1 MYVNARICMYAHICT
16 YMHKYILWPSQCMY
30 MHVYA
35 IYACIL
41 QNLQVYACISSYDP
55 QQHWDCCHLPKSQS
69 LWTPSSGPNSGH
81 PWDYG
86 KSLLFVI
93 GNIFADPISGT
104 TPLGTPPGPLL
115 HPPASGSS
123 GKPSTPY
130 QSSLIQ
136 SHGLSQEIWRTGL
149 HPAAIE

>member
-1 MYVNARICMYAHICT
+1 MNVYVRIRMYTHVYACICMLMRVYACMLVYAHIC
-16 YMHKYILWPSQCMY
+16 MYIFPAQVNACICMY

-41 QNLQVYACISSYDP
+41 QGYACIYIYDP
-55 QQHWDCCHLPKSQS
+55 LQDWDCCHLPKSQS

-86 KSLLFVI
+86 KSVLFVI

-115 HPPASGSS
+115 HPPGSS
-123 GKPSTPY
+123 GKP
-130 QSSLIQ
+130 
-136 SHGLSQEIWRTGL
+136 
-149 HPAAIE
+149 PAP